1 MKEQKKDIYGIAK
14 ESNIDSNPDSK
25 NFFVVTRATVGPKS
39 SQGEKEKESITSRAN
54 SKQLKIRYSNCD
66 VLTTSKLHELSSP

>member
-25 NFFVVTRATVGPKS
+25 IFLLLQGPLWGQKVVKVKKKKKVSPVEETL
-39 SQGEKEKESITSRAN
+39 N
-54 SKQLKIRYSNCD
+54 S
-66 VLTTSKLHELSSP
+66 